1 MAKYDNENM
10 ITFIPPDGIFELMNY
25 VIDKRLNPLFTIE
38 KKVKKYNLTKEKIKI
53 KITANIPKD

>member
-1 MAKYDNENM
+1 M